1 MCSLCVGKRFTE
13 IRAVV
18 QFAGFENLAAIET
31 FDVLRIIVF
40 RDQARSGVLAGVFRH
55 GSLGAN
61 LVAL

>member
-1 MCSLCVGKRFTE
+1 
-13 IRAVV
+13 
-18 QFAGFENLAAIET
+18 
-31 FDVLRIIVF
+31 LRIIVF